1 MESLESLKNRKRQA
15 EYDLE
20 RITIKKHNSTAWAPG
35 VQDQHKSESY
45 SYNEYTDTSKAYRL
59 IDEIKDL
66 NRKIENYAKN
76 AQAERERQEFI
87 RESQIPKY
95 GYTAGGKDMET
106 KSQALAAR
114 YDAQH
119 RFFAMGKIKQTMAKI
134 NGQYKKFQQLWNKAA
149 NQLNEQQQEKVTE
162 ELNKLFR

>member
-20 RITIKKHNSTAWAPG
+20 RITIKKHGSTPWAAG
-35 VQDQHKSESY
+35 VYDQHKSDSY

-66 NRKIENYAKN
+66 DRKIENYAKN

-95 GYTAGGKDMET
+95 RYTAGGKEMET
-106 KSQALAAR
+106 KNPAVAAK
-114 YDAQH
+114 YAAQH
-119 RFFAMGKIKQTMAKI
+119 RFHGMGKLKQAMSKM
-134 NGQYKKFQQLWNKAA
+134 NGQYKKFNKLWHKAD
-149 NQLNEQQQEKVTE
+149 LTFKEEQQEKVAD